1 MRVLVVEDND
11 GKKVEILALLK
22 KYGLDDFRLNNNTR
36 DGYYSATDPGYE
48 LFICDMDLPKS
59 GSFPIVEDE
68 LEGLNLIRDMM
79 SHDIKIPTI
88 IFSPVEIPEAKLDH
102 IKEAGYPLI
111 GHAKDAAKLDEFMD
125 EKFFGAEETVEE
137 YLALAKVVPRFRRNS
152 QDN

>member
-1 MRVLVVEDND
+1 MRVLVVEDNE
-11 GKKVEILALLK
+11 GKQTEILALLR
-22 KYGLDDFRLNNNTR
+22 KYGLDNYCFDNNTR
-36 DGYYSATDPGYE
+36 DGYYSATDTEYD
-48 LFICDMDLPKS
+48 LLICDMDLPRN
-59 GSFPIVEDE
+59 GSFPIIEDE
-68 LEGLNLIRDMM
+68 LEGLNLIRDMI

-88 IFSPVEIPEAKLDH
+88 IFSPVEISEAKLEH
-102 IKEAGYPLI
+102 IKETGYPLI